1 MSLDG
6 HLWTI
11 RPWLAHQLRPHQEP
25 AFVRWSGVA
34 DDPVVGPVR
43 FSGRFTAR
51 PAGRALLVIVHGL
64 GGSCVAHYMIEAAA
78 AAERA
83 GFDVLRLN
91 LRGADGEG
99 EDLYNAGLTADLRA
113 AIGDATLAAYET
125 IAVLGFSMG
134 GHIALRYATEEID
147 PRVRAVVAVCPPVDL
162 DRTAE
167 AIDRPSS
174 WVYRRHVLESLKDMY
189 ASVAPRRPARA
200 RAARPLLPVA
210 EARRLDRIRTWDDHV
225 IAPRYGFRS
234 AEHYYA
240 EMSVAP
246 RLHRLAVPALLL
258 AVRADPMVPEST
270 VRPALER
277 RYPLLDTRWLDEG
290 GHVGFP
296 PALDLGFGGETG
308 IYPQIFRWL
317 QMTTNALR

>member
-1 MSLDG
+1 MSLEG

-11 RPWLAHQLRPHQEP
+11 RPWLAHQLRPQKEP
-25 AFVRWSGVA
+25 AFVPWSGLVE
-34 DDPVVGPVR
+34 DPVAGPVR
-43 FSGRFTAR
+43 FSGRFTAQ
-51 PAGRALLVIVHGL
+51 PAGRAALVIVHGL
-64 GGSCVAHYMIEAAA
+64 GGSCLAHYVIEAAA

-99 EDLYNAGLTADLRA
+99 HDFYNAGLTADVRA
-113 AIGDATLAAYET
+113 AIADRALAGYASIT
-125 IAVLGFSMG
+125 VLGFSMG
-134 GHIALRYATEEID
+134 GHIALRYATEEVD

-162 DRTAE
+162 DLTAE
-167 AIDRPSS
+167 AIDRPEK
-174 WVYRRHVLESLKDMY
+174 WVYRRHVLDSLKDMY
-189 ASVAPRRPARA
+189 AAVGARRPPH
-200 RAARPLLPVA
+200 ARPLLPVA
-210 EARRLDRIRTWDDHV
+210 EARRLDRIRAWDDHV

-240 EMSVAP
+240 ELSVAP

-258 AVRADPMVPEST
+258 AARADPMVPEST
-270 VRPALER
+270 VRPALDR
-277 RYPLLDTRWLDEG
+277 RYPLLDARWLDEG

-296 PALDLGFGGETG
+296 PGLDLGFGGETG

-317 QMTTNALR
+317 QITSALG